1 MASETVEDYLR
12 ALFLK
17 QQSIQGKAFVP
28 MNALAGALDVTAGTA
43 SVMVQGLAKGGYV
56 DYRKRVGSRLTPR
69 GEAEALQVLR
79 RHRIVELFLV
89 RILGLDWS
97 EVHEEAHRLEHALS
111 ELVLTRMEELLGHPT
126 VDPHGDPIPDASG
139 GIDDRTYASLAEAPL
154 ASRLRVVRVVDQE
167 PGFLRFLE
175 SKHIGPG
182 SVLVIEEGGELS
194 GALSLRS
201 DAFPPVSLG
210 WAEAR
215 NILVEPEA
223 G

>member
-1 MASETVEDYLR
+1 VASETVEDYLR
-12 ALFLK
+12 ALLLE
-17 QQSIQGKAFVP
+17 QQSAQGEAFIP
-28 MNALAGALDVTAGTA
+28 MNALAAALDVTAGTA

-56 DYRKRVGSRLTPR
+56 YYRKRIGSRLTPQ

-97 EVHEEAHRLEHALS
+97 EVHAEAHRLEHAVS
-111 ELVLTRMEELLGHPT
+111 ELVLTRMESLLGHPK

-139 GIDDRTYASLAEAPL
+139 GIDLKVHVSLAEAPL
-154 ASRLRVVRVVDQE
+154 ATRLRVVRVVDQE
-167 PGFLRFLE
+167 PAFLRFLE
-175 SKHIGPG
+175 SKRIGPG
-182 SVLVIEEGGELS
+182 SVLVVEEGGELS

-201 DAFPPVSLG
+201 DAHPPVSLG